1 MSHEAIE
8 LIMAIVLPFPALK
21 VMLFFRLSQA
31 LAVETFFI
39 VIYGLESLI
48 LPLLNQK

>member
-1 MSHEAIE
+1 
-8 LIMAIVLPFPALK
+8 
-21 VMLFFRLSQA
+21 MLFFRLSQA

-48 LPLLNQK
+48 LPLLNQKWNPIFGLIIIG